1 LAQEDPQRHQRGE
14 LPVEPGADRGPRL
27 GDDLFGEDVGERQV
41 AVLEEL
47 PPQEADLF
55 AERSGVAKA
64 HAGDS
69 LPVTE

>member
-1 LAQEDPQRHQRGE
+1 M
-14 LPVEPGADRGPRL
+14 
-27 GDDLFGEDVGERQV
+27 GDDLLGEDVGEGEV
-41 AVLEEL
+41 AVLQEL
-47 PPQEADLF
+47 ATEKADLF